1 MKRVLFI
8 AAVAVALAAPS
19 KSEAGC
25 RLFSKLFGG
34 RCGSSSQVV
43 TGCSS
48 GQCGQSVVV
57 QTPVSAPV
65 QVERPAFIPATCPDG
80 KCGNPGVLQTG
91 PSRFRLFR

>member
-1 MKRVLFI
+1 MKRVLFV

-25 RLFSKLFGG
+25 RLFSKMFGNRG
-34 RCGSSSQVV
+34 GCSSSQVV
-43 TGCSS
+43 SGCTS
-48 GQCGQSVVV
+48 GQCGQAVV
-57 QTPVSAPV
+57 QTAPTPT
-65 QVERPAFIPATCPDG
+65 VERPAFIPAICPDG